1 MKNNNYA
8 EKKLYS
14 TDEIKELVKVLVN
27 DETLTVYTAEDVQ
40 KIFGLGSIDTAYRLM
55 RSPAFPSMRIG
66 KALRVT
72 KGNLI
77 KFIDANSTK
86 DIII

>member
-1 MKNNNYA
+1 MKLKNT
-8 EKKLYS
+8 EKQLYS
-14 TDEIKELVKVLVN
+14 AEEIKDLVKVLVN
-27 DETLTVYTAEDVQ
+27 DETLTVYGAADVQ
-40 KIFGLGSIDTAYRLM
+40 KILGLGSIDTAYRLM

-86 DIII
+86 NIVI